1 MSFEPI
7 IHEDKKVY
15 PSAAVVSVEENNA
28 IFDDELYNS
37 LKNPE
42 ANTEQAPEGQQTVE
56 TTNEEVQQQN
66 EENPSNEGTPSQE
79 NTIDFDALIKEKTG
93 GRFEKWEDIN
103 QLISNPLPKIEDEN
117 SRLIYDYIASGK
129 TEELTEYL
137 NTQRLLSGID
147 SLEDADVV
155 KLRMQFENPDWSSL
169 DVEDEFE
176 RLYSYEPDDTLS
188 PEKNERNKRAVERT
202 LKSAVRDARTFLS
215 AKKAEIKLEPLY
227 QPQENTSEIDV
238 FESVNKDYQDSFEI
252 FNKDI
257 QEFKNIT
264 IKGDDKD
271 DQFSFS
277 FEVLDEEKAKLT
289 EQLKDYWSYF
299 QSTYYKD
306 GKWDVVKLMRNEYII
321 NNFNKIIKA
330 VRSQAIN
337 EKAASVVNNLS
348 NASGEGNYSPSVN
361 AGEKEEELAMRNFL
375 LM

>member
-28 IFDDELYNS
+28 IFDDEMYNS

-42 ANTEQAPEGQQTVE
+42 INTNQVPEGQQTVE
-56 TTNEEVQQQN
+56 TTNEQVQQQN
-66 EENPSNEGTPSQE
+66 EETLLNEETPSQE
-79 NTIDFDALIKEKTG
+79 NTIDFDALIKERTG

-137 NTQRLLSGID
+137 NAQRLLSGVD
-147 SLEDADVV
+147 SLEDADVI
-155 KLRMQFENPDWSSL
+155 KLRMQFENPDWSNL
-169 DVEDEFE
+169 DVEDEFD
-176 RLYSYEPDDTLS
+176 RLYSYEQDDTLS
-188 PEKNERNKRAVERT
+188 PEKNERNKRAIERT

-215 AKKAEIKLEPLY
+215 SKKAEIKLEPLF
-227 QPQENTSEIDV
+227 QPQGDTSETDI
-238 FESVNKDYQDSFEI
+238 FESVNKDYQDSFEL

-289 EQLKDYWSYF
+289 EQLKDY
-299 QSTYYKD
+299 
-306 GKWDVVKLMRNEYII
+306 
-321 NNFNKIIKA
+321 
-330 VRSQAIN
+330 
-337 EKAASVVNNLS
+337 
-348 NASGEGNYSPSVN
+348 
-361 AGEKEEELAMRNFL
+361 
-375 LM
+375 